1 MDNDKD
7 NFDGNWDDDK
17 KLELFGSKVDVI
29 TSEFENIPAKTLDNL
44 SKITKVYPSSFC
56 FSIAQHRNK
65 EKEMAT
71 KSGFLVPKWY
81 RIKSFTDLIKYSKIL
96 NHNDEV
102 ISFKCELQENL
113 QKAMKE
119 FVEEHPNWDQYRIL
133 QAAIAGFLMQKGFQ
147 NRDLTRLYIGNM
159 FSMNFNN

>member
-1 MDNDKD
+1 MLV
-7 NFDGNWDDDK
+7 DDLVI
-17 KLELFGSKVDVI
+17 LEKTRFYRFYFQQVFNMQELNYNENSKVI
-29 TSEFENIPAKTLDNL
+29 
-44 SKITKVYPSSFC
+44 
-56 FSIAQHRNK
+56 
-65 EKEMAT
+65 
-71 KSGFLVPKWY
+71 
-81 RIKSFTDLIKYSKIL
+81 

-159 FSMNFNN
+159 FSMNFKD